1 MIMNLEN
8 RTILVTGANRGIG
21 KSIVEALLGQ
31 PVKKIYAAARNVAD
45 LPQFGDARVVPV
57 RLDITNQMQIQEAA
71 QYAQDIDV
79 LINNA
84 GVASFAP
91 VVAGEFGLLK
101 HDMEVNY
108 FGTLNVVRAFAPVL
122 EQRGEGAIANVISI
136 IGLASMAGVGG
147 YSASKAALYS
157 ATQAMRAELKDKK
170 ISVHGIFPGPIDT
183 DMSRGF
189 DMPKTSARI
198 TAENIIRGIAD
209 GLEDIF
215 PDPMSSELGELWA
228 KDPKGLERHFAGM

>member
-1 MIMNLEN
+1 MNLEN
-8 RTILVTGANRGIG
+8 KTIFVTGANRGIG

-31 PVKKIYAAARNVAD
+31 PVGKIYAAARNISD

-57 RLDITNQMQIQEAA
+57 RLDITDPMQIREAA
-71 QYAQDIDV
+71 QYAHDVDV

-91 VVAGEFGLLK
+91 VVAGEFDLLK

-108 FGTLNVVRAFAPVL
+108 FGTLNVVRTFAPVL
-122 EQRGEGAIANVISI
+122 EQRGAGAIANVISI

-157 ATQAMRAELKDKK
+157 ATQGMRSELKDKK

-215 PDPMSSELGELWA
+215 PDPMSSELGQLWA
-228 KDPKGLERHFAGM
+228 KDPKGLERHFAAM